1 MCVVGIGGGGRHF
14 TMIISNVL
22 RTYYVPGIVLSDK
35 ITSFSLHKVTLSGV
49 LDFYPF
55 IPEAEAK
62 TD

>member
-1 MCVVGIGGGGRHF
+1 MRGVGGGDRHL

-35 ITSFSLHKVTLSGV
+35 ITSFSLRRITLNGV
-49 LDFYPF
+49 LVFYPF

-62 TD
+62 TE